1 LLKSKFLLISF
12 FFICLCV
19 PSFVGISYSS
29 DKIPGSFVDIQKVIP
44 GVFLDIRYYG
54 PHNFLGERVDG
65 YMAPKCFLSKEAA
78 EALVGV
84 QKELEPYSLTLK
96 IYDCYR
102 PQRAVNHFV
111 RWATEIENTKTKK
124 EFYPTIDKRNLF
136 KDGYIDSKSGH
147 SRGST
152 VDLTIVSL
160 LAPGQQEYI
169 HGQQLFECYL
179 PAAKRFGDNSIDM
192 GTGFDCFDELSH
204 TANINIG
211 QQQKINR
218 LLLKSLMEKHG
229 FRNYDKEW
237 WHYTLKNEPYPD
249 TYFDFVIE

>member
-1 LLKSKFLLISF
+1 
-12 FFICLCV
+12 
-19 PSFVGISYSS
+19 
-29 DKIPGSFVDIQKVIP
+29 
-44 GVFLDIRYYG
+44 
-54 PHNFLGERVDG
+54 
-65 YMAPKCFLSKEAA
+65 MAE
-78 EALVGV
+78 V
-84 QKELEPYSLTLK
+84 QKELEPYSLSLK

-152 VDLTIVSL
+152 IDLTIVPSP
-160 LAPGQQEYI
+160 APAQAQYSPGQKLY
-169 HGQQLFECYL
+169 ECYL
-179 PAAKRFGDNSIDM
+179 PAAKRFRDNSIDM
-192 GTGFDCFDELSH
+192 GTGFDCFHELSH
-204 TANINIG
+204 TANANIG
-211 QQQKINR
+211 HQQKINR

-237 WHYTLKNEPYPD
+237 WHFTLKNEPYPD
-249 TYFDFVIE
+249 TYFDFMIE

>member
-1 LLKSKFLLISF
+1 MKLKILYALLIVTSLF
-12 FFICLCV
+12 LPQIAHTAT
-19 PSFVGISYSS
+19 GN
-29 DKIPGSFVDIQKVIP
+29 DKIPDGFVDLQRIIPEVI
-44 GVFLDIRYYG
+44 LDIRYYG
-54 PHNFLGERVDG
+54 QHNFLGERVDG

-78 EALVGV
+78 ESLSHV
-84 QKELEPYSLTLK
+84 QKELQPFSLSLK

-111 RWATEIENTKTKK
+111 RWATEIDNIKTQI
-124 EFYPTIDKRNLF
+124 EFYPTVDKRSLF

-152 VDLTIVSL
+152 VDLTIVPL
-160 LAPGQQEYI
+160 PAPKQQDYLPGQK
-169 HGQQLFECYL
+169 LTECYL
-179 PAAKRFGDNSIDM
+179 PAVKRFGDNSIDM

-204 TANINIG
+204 TANISIS

-237 WHYTLKNEPYPD
+237 WHYTLKNEPFPD